1 MVLGLYLDRV
11 LPGAVGGRQH
21 PLFFLGY
28 KRGAS
33 IQSTNGEDIAVGNS
47 AIRGEEEDIAAEQ
60 AKAAMITR
68 EMADNPV
75 DGVVISELQK
85 NIFSLEHGV
94 VQAVRGISFVA
105 QKGEIMGILGH
116 NGAG

>member
-85 NIFSLEHGV
+85 TFFTGTRV